1 MYNKASDM
9 APPTGPQAQLP
20 APANPEEELE
30 RLLQTDDAELSVE
43 QQRDKHRHA
52 EQKARQQLA
61 DLHQQ
66 MKVLTQ
72 TVNNITGNQQQAT
85 ASASA
90 TATKSGIVA
99 KTTLKTPELQSG
111 MTYRDY
117 EFEVKAWAQYAEG
130 HIAKKDMGW
139 LLLNHLPPIDDKM
152 IKRTIIER
160 LGDKLKQDDS
170 VTLVLAEMQKIV
182 ECEPFTR
189 LVEWLK
195 GWESLSQGSKSYE
208 KYTTVLRRMVKSAA
222 DDFGFQIPQQLQVA
236 KLLYGAKDVNGSNIS
251 LITSGFNLNGQSQD
265 DNLYAT
271 IEAKLKTHIG
281 TNDAFTTL
289 KSQSKSQPAS
299 VLFTRKDVY
308 G

>member
-61 DLHQQ
+61 DLQQQ

-160 LGDKLKQDDS
+160 LGDKLKQEDS

-208 KYTTVLRRMVKSAA
+208 K
-222 DDFGFQIPQQLQVA
+222 
-236 KLLYGAKDVNGSNIS
+236 
-251 LITSGFNLNGQSQD
+251 
-265 DNLYAT
+265 
-271 IEAKLKTHIG
+271 
-281 TNDAFTTL
+281 
-289 KSQSKSQPAS
+289 
-299 VLFTRKDVY
+299 
-308 G
+308 